1 MVTVDRLLELTTE
14 DDDHITLNR
23 YTNAYYL
30 EVETNYSVSGL
41 KRSLG
46 VELTFEEGE
55 KLSRALGG
63 Q

>member
-30 EVETNYSVSGL
+30 EVETNYSTNTG
-41 KRSLG
+41 KTIG

-55 KLSRALGG
+55 KLSKALGG